1 MQTGV
6 GNYEKKDHLED
17 PGVRRPR
24 RKWKNSIKL
33 DLEEVTWGGIGL
45 PQDRNRWR
53 ALVNAL
59 MNFRLP

>member
-6 GNYEKKDHLED
+6 GNYEKKDHLQD

-33 DLEEVTWGGIGL
+33 DLEEVTWGGGLVFLRIGTGGGL
-45 PQDRNRWR
+45 
-53 ALVNAL
+53 L
-59 MNFRLP
+59 